1 MSNDEGRSVRYNNN
15 TSNDSVY
22 EGENLFGWDNSQL
35 KDTGPMLEKCME
47 AESQRAMSMW
57 GFNVELDS
65 PDNSP
70 LTGSRWM
77 YMIDRTLEEETMSS
91 TEVKTISG
99 FRGRKLTSGSA
110 TSDYYSFNGD
120 GAGVG
125 SLQDFKP
132 HLHSAMM
139 TEPPLGN
146 SEGDDDMDYGLERL
160 ELPICDDKTAS

>member
-1 MSNDEGRSVRYNNN
+1 
-15 TSNDSVY
+15 
-22 EGENLFGWDNSQL
+22 
-35 KDTGPMLEKCME
+35 MLEKCLD

-77 YMIDRTLEEETMSS
+77 YMIDRTLEEDTMAAATG

-110 TSDYYSFNGD
+110 TSDYYSFNGE

-125 SLQDFKP
+125 SLQDFNKP
-132 HLHSAMM
+132 SSNHIGNM
-139 TEPPLGN
+139 EPLGN
-146 SEGDDDMDYGLERL
+146 SEEDDDMDYGLERL
-160 ELPICDDKTAS
+160 ELPSCDDKTAS